1 MTPTATPTPM
11 TTSAHFRFYQL
22 QCQPLSIF
30 DIICFRTMVE
40 SNIRTLLRHQQPHQ
54 PQCQPLLLHA
64 CEARLQIHP
73 DMFLPTIC
81 NWMHICNILDDMNL
95 TCFDLAKCWFSSQAF
110 FICNNEVNTQMTK
123 FRLWHLDHHQWERQ
137 QKMSLREWM
146 KKLYREEA
154 SRSHSRGKISH
165 SKLVRNQGQ
174 GLCIICW
181 FNNVQQII
189 PCSEL
194 TSY

>member
-1 MTPTATPTPM
+1 
-11 TTSAHFRFYQL
+11 
-22 QCQPLSIF
+22 
-30 DIICFRTMVE
+30 MVE

-95 TCFDLAKCWFSSQAF
+95 TCFDLANCWFSSQAF

-123 FRLWHLDHHQWERQ
+123 FRLWHSDHHQWERQ